1 MGVLLIVIFVIDD
14 NFFNVESNFE
24 HNSIYYYKCIILVMF
39 QLMVIYSTFKLNYR
53 TNIQRDHFN
62 KLTNLKC
69 KI

>member
-53 TNIQRDHFN
+53 TNIEMY
-62 KLTNLKC
+62 
-69 KI
+69 